1 MNLSVLQKF
10 SSIFLLAVVLL
21 STLPL
26 VAHAEDNPAKS
37 VADWYGKDKEKEK
50 EKEKEKDSGE
60 KSTNVIEED
69 EPAAD
74 RTQEGAAAVGLSWW
88 DYVKTLLA
96 LLFVAGLLLAL
107 LKFINRKNRM
117 FGQHRLMKNVGGL
130 SLGQQKSI
138 QLVVIGESYYLI
150 GVGDE
155 VRLLKEITDPQ
166 EIAALESYF
175 DDDELP
181 SSAGVV
187 DKLLTMLP
195 IGNGKSSED
204 REQPADFKKMFASRL
219 DELKAERKKHLKRL
233 AEKESRKDE

>member
-1 MNLSVLQKF
+1 MNLSVLQRF
-10 SSIFLLAVVLL
+10 SSIFLLAILL
-21 STLPL
+21 IGSLPI
-26 VAHAEDNPAKS
+26 VTYADDDPAKS
-37 VADWYGKDKEKEK
+37 VSDWYGKDK
-50 EKEKEKDSGE
+50 DSE
-60 KSTNVIEED
+60 EESPTVIDKD

-74 RTQEGAAAVGLSWW
+74 RTQDGAAVGLSWW

-117 FGQHRLMKNVGGL
+117 FDQHRLMKNVGGL

-155 VRLLKEITDPQ
+155 VRLLKEITDPE

-175 DDDELP
+175 DEDELHSP
-181 SSAGVV
+181 PGVV

-195 IGNGKSSED
+195 LGKGDSSTESG
-204 REQPADFKKMFASRL
+204 QPADFKKMFTSRL
-219 DELKAERKKHLKRL
+219 DELKAERKKHLDRL

>member
-10 SSIFLLAVVLL
+10 SSIFLLAVVLI
-21 STLPL
+21 SSLPI
-26 VAHAEDNPAKS
+26 VTYAEDNPTKS
-37 VADWYGKDKEKEK
+37 VSDWYGKDK
-50 EKEKEKDSGE
+50 DSGE
-60 KSTNVIEED
+60 EITNVIEED

-74 RTQEGAAAVGLSWW
+74 RTQDGAAVGLSWW

-117 FGQHRLMKNVGGL
+117 FNQHRLMKNVGGL

-155 VRLLKEITDPQ
+155 VRLLKEITDPE

-175 DDDELP
+175 DDDDHP
-181 SSAGVV
+181 SPPSALN
-187 DKLLTMLP
+187 KLLTMLP
-195 IGNGKSSED
+195 LGKGDSSED
-204 REQPADFKKMFASRL
+204 SEQPADFKKMFTSRL
-219 DELKAERKKHLKRL
+219 DELKAERKKHLNRL